1 MRHAD
6 QALEEDALLLILP
19 QELAKRCQKSQTR
32 GRQATPAEVVL
43 RMLLL
48 KPVRDGS
55 YATLSR
61 EVRAPLVYREF
72 PRMGGEKV
80 PEDRTRGNLARPRGP
95 EVVEKRHGRVV
106 EMARKTRSPPVVRGG
121 SIRPWWRPTSILQRT
136 ALYGARACASGRAS

>member
-1 MRHAD
+1 
-6 QALEEDALLLILP
+6 
-19 QELAKRCQKSQTR
+19 
-32 GRQATPAEVVL
+32 
-43 RMLLL
+43 MLLL

-106 EMARKTRSPPVVRGG
+106 EMAPENKIATGRKMRVATTVGETD
-121 SIRPWWRPTSILQRT
+121 IQYPTDST
-136 ALYGARACASGRAS
+136 